1 MKTPPTPLRTRV
13 LPCLLALFI
22 VPALAAQT
30 PATPAAAVSEAD
42 GPGAIIHLSPFVIT
56 ASEDTGYAATSSM
69 AGTRIKTNLED
80 IASSISVITKD
91 MMRDLGAHDSA
102 LLLNYTVGTEVSG
115 VGGNFSGAPTSPGSL
130 QEDNVN
136 RELFSQ
142 TRVRGLSG
150 ADNTRDFFL
159 TSVPW
164 DGFNTDRV
172 EISRGPNAMLFGTG
186 SPAGIINMSTSKA
199 DATRNRTEL
208 LFEVSNFGSTRYQF
222 DNNTKIIDNVLAVR
236 TAVKTSDQRFRQEE
250 AYIRDKRAFVAALY
264 KPFRFTSIRA
274 NYEAGRQAA
283 AKPEWRAPFD
293 NGILSWFE
301 VGMPAVHPLTQATTL
316 LGPVAPGI
324 RYSGVNNEGRYQGSN
339 LVGGGQRIQ
348 IISSML
354 GFGANNPTLFFDQ
367 PDELGTSLYGLNGV
381 WALTNNAA
389 PVTGQRGSQM
399 VAMAGSRNYMRAQT
413 TGLPFSQF
421 YGERQVTD
429 TNIFNFYKHMLDSNK
444 KEDGKWRVS
453 TISIEQ
459 LTPNG
464 KGGIELSYHKE
475 SLNRGFVNPFNNTA
489 YGISVDINTHLL
501 DGSTNPNFGRPMVAS
516 DSWSTETE
524 ERRESKRI
532 TGFYELETKFGPEWL
547 RRLFGKHTF
556 TGSLSEAEYYKVT
569 HGGRALAAGPEWAIQ
584 NPRIFFPRNYPA
596 KLNNVINNASR
607 GFQTAVYLGER
618 ANAAQDMNIRPITV
632 DVLLNGYDSVPVRY
646 FHTQYNINPNNTASV
661 INNVGDWR
669 GGAVNIMRGSTFDK
683 SAVDLEWTGG
693 QARSE
698 VESKVMILHSRMF
711 WDTVLP
717 TVGYRKDTL
726 KFYQASTLLNPSG
739 FSISKEPL
747 PSVPNSQFEQESFNW
762 GAVARLPASLGR
774 KVPFG
779 LRPTIFYNKSD
790 NFEPTQARINAFGAP
805 IDPLKG
811 ETKDYG
817 VLIAGFDNKL
827 SLRATKYDTALAGKS
842 VDMRGSWH
850 RLTREGLG
858 DVNNNVANGNNDG
871 NLVAKN
877 AYINWWN
884 NDPFAANIKQT
895 FEFNQAG
902 RPSGTTDGRLIQTTD
917 SVSRGYEFELT
928 YNPTRNWRMVLNF
941 SNADVINTNTARDF
955 VEFLKKWKEVMD
967 SPVGGIYRNNPGVN
981 NDSGETLR
989 AFSERTFTDVI
1000 RITAADGQPANPELR
1015 KKRVN
1020 FLTNYTFRDGALKN
1034 FGVGGA
1040 LRWEDKV
1047 LIGTG
1052 YKVDPILG
1060 EVPDYSILYM
1070 GPIRSTYDAWVSY
1083 RRADFFRKV
1092 DLQVKLNVRNIGVG
1106 DKIVPTATQPD
1117 GTIRAWRISEP
1128 MTATLRTEFT
1138 F

>member
-1 MKTPPTPLRTRV
+1 MKIPPPMLRAGWI
-13 LPCLLALFI
+13 PSLLALL
-22 VPALAAQT
+22 VTPELAAQT
-30 PATPAAAVSEAD
+30 RAAPAAAVSEAD
-42 GPGAIIHLSPFVIT
+42 RAGDIINLSPFVISE
-56 ASEDTGYAATSSM
+56 SEDTGYAATSSM

-80 IASSISVITKD
+80 IAASISVVTKD

-115 VGGNFSGAPTSPGSL
+115 IGGNFSGAPTSPGSL
-130 QEDNVN
+130 QEDSVN

-164 DGFNTDRV
+164 DGFNTDRI

-199 DATRNRTEL
+199 NALKNRTEV

-222 DNNTKIIDNVLAVR
+222 DNNTKIIDGVLAIR
-236 TAVKTSDQRFRQEE
+236 TAAKTSDQRFRQEE

-264 KPFRFTSIRA
+264 KPFKHTSIRA
-274 NYEAGRQAA
+274 NHEAGRQAA
-283 AKPEWRAPFD
+283 AKPEWRPPFD

-316 LGPVAPGI
+316 MGPVAPGI

-339 LVGGGQRIQ
+339 LVGPGQRIQ

-354 GFGANNPTLFFDQ
+354 GWGANNPTLVFDQ
-367 PDELGTSLYGLNGV
+367 PDKLGTSLYGLNGV

-389 PVTGQRGSQM
+389 PVTGQRGSQL
-399 VAMAGSRNYMRAQT
+399 VSMAGSRNYMRAQT

-421 YGERQVTD
+421 YGERQVVD
-429 TNIFNFYKHMLDSNK
+429 ANIFNFYQHMLDSNK
-444 KEDGKWRVS
+444 KEDGKWRVQ

-464 KGGIELSYHKE
+464 KGGVELSYHKE
-475 SLNRGFVNPFNNTA
+475 SLNRGFVNPFNNTT
-489 YGISVDINTHLL
+489 YGLSVDINTHLL

-532 TGFYELETKFGPEWL
+532 TGFYELEIKLGPEWL
-547 RRLFGKHTF
+547 RRLIGKHTF
-556 TGSLSEAEYYKVT
+556 TGSMSEAEYYRVT

-584 NPRIFFPRNYPA
+584 NPRIFYPRNHPTR
-596 KLNNVINNASR
+596 LDNVINNASR

-618 ANAAQDMNIRPITV
+618 ANSSQDMNIRPITV
-632 DVLLNGYDSVPVRY
+632 DVLLNGINSVPVHY
-646 FHTQYNINPNNTASV
+646 FHTQYAINANNSASV

-669 GGAVNIMRGSTFDK
+669 AGGVNILRGSTFDK
-683 SAVDLEWTGG
+683 SEVDLEWTGG
-693 QARSE
+693 KSRSE
-698 VESKVMILHSRMF
+698 VQSKVMVLHSRMF
-711 WDTVLP
+711 WGTVLP
-717 TVGYRKDTL
+717 TLGYRKDTL
-726 KFYQASTLLNPSG
+726 KFYQAGTVLDPAR
-739 FSISKEPL
+739 FSISKAPL
-747 PSVPNSQFEQESFNW
+747 PSTPNSQFDQESFNW
-762 GAVARLPASLGR
+762 GTVVRLPASLEV
-774 KVPFG
+774 KLPFG
-779 LRPTIFYNKSD
+779 LRPSISYNQSD
-790 NFEPTQARINAFGAP
+790 NFEPTQERINAFGAP

-811 ETKDYG
+811 ETRDF
-817 VLIAGFDNKL
+817 GFLVSALGNKF
-827 SLRATKYDTALAGKS
+827 SLRFTKYDTALVGKS
-842 VDMRGSWH
+842 IDMRGSWH

-858 DVNNNVANGNNDG
+858 DVNNNVANGNNNG
-871 NLVAKN
+871 NVVARD
-877 AYINWWN
+877 AFLNWWN
-884 NDPFAANIKQT
+884 NDAFAATIKKT

-917 SVSRGYEFELT
+917 NQSRGNEFELT
-928 YNPTRNWRMVLNF
+928 YNPTSHWRMALNY
-941 SNADVINTNTARDF
+941 SEAEVINTNTARDF
-955 VEFLKKWKEVMD
+955 VEFLAKWKGVMD
-967 SPVGGIYRNNPGVN
+967 SPVGGVYRNNPGVN
-981 NDSGETLR
+981 NDSGQTLR
-989 AFSERTFTDVI
+989 EFSERTFTDVI

-1020 FLTNYTFRDGALKN
+1020 FISNYSFRQGALKN
-1034 FGVGGA
+1034 FGMGGA
-1040 LRWEDKV
+1040 VRWEDEV

-1052 YKVDPILG
+1052 YKVDSRLG
-1060 EVPDYSILYM
+1060 EVPDYSTLYM
-1070 GPIRSTYDAWVSY
+1070 GPSRTTFDAWISY
-1083 RRADFFRKV
+1083 RRPEIYKKV